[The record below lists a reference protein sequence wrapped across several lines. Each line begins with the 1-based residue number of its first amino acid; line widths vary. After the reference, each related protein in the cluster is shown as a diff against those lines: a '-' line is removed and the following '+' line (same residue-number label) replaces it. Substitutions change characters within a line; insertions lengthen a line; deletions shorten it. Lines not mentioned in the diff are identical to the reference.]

1 MLLHTGH
8 LLQQYAVDMYIK
20 IETSRL
26 DYFRYRQH
34 EIRADL
40 YQGIVDGIVACE
52 TRVSNISDRIILPA
66 SFTGGPKDMR
76 RRYIDAMALVQCF
89 GKPDIF
95 LTVTCNPSWIE
106 IQRELLYND
115 EAENR
120 SNLLARAFKAKLE
133 ELKEDLFKKEIFGAV
148 AAYTYVIEFQKRG
161 LPHAHFLMILKPND
175 KITSSDSCDKYISAE
190 LLEKDQN
197 SHLYASVRSQT
208 DAAWTLWQFE
218 S

>member
-8 LLQQYAVDMYIK
+8 LLQQYAVDIYIK

-26 DYFRYRQH
+26 NYFRYRQH

-52 TRVSNISDRIILPA
+52 TRVSNIGDRIILPA
-66 SFTGGPKDMR
+66 SFKGGPKDMR

-95 LTVTCNPSWIE
+95 LKVTCNPSWIE

-120 SNLLARAFKAKLE
+120 SNLLARAFRAKLE

-161 LPHAHFLMILKPND
+161 LPHAHFYND
-175 KITSSDSCDKYISAE
+175 IEAE
-190 LLEKDQN
+190 
-197 SHLYASVRSQT
+197 
-208 DAAWTLWQFE
+208 
-218 S
+218 